1 MPLSFDEARAAAGK
15 TAPQVA
21 PRESGLAPA
30 AEKAGVKPSTG
41 GIQFDVAGAKEAGY
55 SEDEIAS
62 AVAKRANFDKDSA
75 EKAGYS
81 PQDII
86 NFLVPTAKGA
96 EQSKELATN
105 IKEDFGRDPS
115 KAGQVTGQD
124 YFNRAAAG
132 ATTGGLIGAGVGAF
146 TGPGAIVT
154 GTAGAIGGAVSGL
167 IEAGL
172 EDLGF
177 GKGTQFVG
185 GMAAPGVGLG
195 TKVGQFIETKIADK
209 ALQYAAKKVTGIP
222 FAGAAVRALQSRK
235 PVDVA
240 ALEKLTGI
248 KGSTVDAKFSTE
260 QANAVKQKIATDFE
274 ERTGSKIPQG
284 VDPEEHIYDLTS
296 SEINKANKTT
306 AGTAATEAVKTPTV
320 GEGWGGAETIA
331 KEATPAVAGQKQSF
345 VGSSFFNRAA
355 TLEGELNA
363 AQARKYKSIFQDAR
377 GNNLPGQDIIN
388 NIRAFKYGEDLPKT
402 AGFLA
407 KDKRWEEGVKLEK
420 EFNGWLQK
428 QSGHA
433 WQADARAAYE
443 QVAVASA
450 RDKLPSLMESVAK
463 AENKTELRT
472 AASELENQMWNLSK
486 SPEGQQQFWSQLA
499 GNLKD
504 IPAKD
509 TKVLWQE
516 IAPTIQKRFM
526 KDPEKFNTLNDIMN
540 NVKTPQDIS
549 RAVRVINALAIAGT
563 TTGLR

>member
-1 MPLSFDEARAAAGK
+1 MPLSFDEARVAAGK

-30 AEKAGVKPSTG
+30 ADKAGVKPLTG
-41 GIQFDVAGAKEAGY
+41 GIQFDVAGAKDAGY

-62 AVAKRANFDKDSA
+62 AISKKANFDKDAA

-86 NFLVPTAKGA
+86 NFLSPTAKGA
-96 EQSKELATN
+96 EQGKELATN

-115 KAGQVTGQD
+115 KAGQLTGVD

-132 ATTGGLIGAGVGAF
+132 AATGGAVGGALGLV

-185 GMAAPGVGLG
+185 GMVAPGAGLG
-195 TKVGQFIETKIADK
+195 TKVGQYIETKIADK
-209 ALQYAAKKVTGIP
+209 ALEYAAKKVTGIP
-222 FAGAAVRALQSRK
+222 FAGAAMKALQSRK

-248 KGSTVDAKFSTE
+248 KGSTAEAKLSTE
-260 QANAVKQKIATDFE
+260 EATAVKQKIATDFE
-274 ERTGSKIPQG
+274 ERTGNKIPQG
-284 VDPEEHIYDLTS
+284 VDPEEHIYDLTA
-296 SEINKANKTT
+296 SEINKANKASKEIPAT
-306 AGTAATEAVKTPTV
+306 ADVKEITPGMGWGGTETVAKEGTAAIP
-320 GEGWGGAETIA
+320 
-331 KEATPAVAGQKQSF
+331 PQKKSF
-345 VGSSFFNRAA
+345 VGTSFFNRA
-355 TLEGELNA
+355 TSIEGEVSA

-428 QSGHA
+428 ESGHA

-450 RDKLPSLMESVAK
+450 RDKLPSLMEGVAK
-463 AENKTELRT
+463 AENKTELR
-472 AASELENQMWNLSK
+472 AAAGQLEDQMWNLSK

-504 IPAKD
+504 LPAKD

-516 IAPTIQKRFM
+516 IAPTVQKRFM
-526 KDPEKFNTLNDIMN
+526 KDPEKFSTLNDIMS

-549 RAVRVINALAIAGT
+549 RAVRVINALAIAGA